1 MKNEEKTKGE
11 STRER
16 IIATARKL
24 FATLGYE
31 GTSTEAVLAE
41 SGVSRG
47 ALYHHFDNKEAL
59 FSAVLEAV
67 EVDLAAA
74 SSRAVAGLTDPLAAL
89 RAGFATF
96 LDKAA
101 EPEVRQIILIDSR
114 VVGWQKWRAI
124 EERYGLGDIK
134 RGLGLLAQS
143 GRLRAEKVDILAHI
157 LLASAMEVAF
167 WIARAENP
175 AEATEQGK
183 REFAE
188 VLERV
193 VGGGG

>member
-1 MKNEEKTKGE
+1 MEKKKTKGE

-16 IIATARKL
+16 IIATARRL

-41 SGVSRG
+41 SEVSRG

-59 FSAVLEAV
+59 FAAVLEAV

-74 SSRAVAGLTDPLAAL
+74 SARAAAGATDPIAAL
-89 RAGFATF
+89 RAGFAKF

-101 EPEVRQIILIDSR
+101 EPEVRQIVLIDSR

-124 EERYGLGDIK
+124 EEHYGLGDIK
-134 RGLGLLAQS
+134 RGLNLLVQS
-143 GRLRAEKVDILAHI
+143 GRLRPDKVDILAHI
-157 LLASAMEVAF
+157 LLAAAMEVAF

-175 AEATEQGK
+175 TEAAEKGK

-193 VGGGG
+193 VGGGR

>member
-1 MKNEEKTKGE
+1 MEKSKKTKGA

-47 ALYHHFDNKEAL
+47 ALYHHFENKEAL
-59 FSAVLEAV
+59 FTAVLEAV

-74 SSRAVAGLTDPLAAL
+74 SARGAAGAADPVAAL
-89 RAGFATF
+89 RAGFSTF
-96 LDKAA
+96 LDRAS

-124 EERYGLGDIK
+124 EERYGLGDVK

-143 GRLRAEKVDILAHI
+143 GRLPAEKVDILAHV
-157 LLASAMEVAF
+157 LLAAAMEVAF

-175 AEATEQGK
+175 AEAAEKGK

-188 VLERV
+188 VLERL
-193 VGGGG
+193 VGGG